1 MTDLT
6 SAQAHALRLKII
18 DAEGDIAERQKEIA
32 SWKAMLGEASASQ
45 PPVQTIDPLSVP
57 LPAIQGPFTFQGW
70 SNPWASNAFKKD
82 LYAFSGDNVK
92 LVDGALVFTVAEGK
106 SGQAQT
112 HENQK
117 SKAALFEIDA
127 TTDRGISGL
136 IQAPL
141 YLFGDNGH
149 EIDFEVIGTK
159 GLQLAVHTDKKF
171 GAYEKLIPGDF
182 SGRHRYGIA
191 YKAGEEIIWYLD
203 GKEIGRVK
211 AADLPAGQFPTN
223 ALKPFAET
231 WPTSNVGWAG
241 PWTHTA
247 STMTMH
253 GYRRTAL

>member
-1 MTDLT
+1 MTDLS
-6 SAQAHALRLKII
+6 SAQAHALNLKIV
-18 DAEGDIAERQKEIA
+18 DAEGEIA
-32 SWKAMLGEASASQ
+32 SQQKRIEGWKAMLGEASESQ

-82 LYAFSGDNVK
+82 LYEFHRDNVK
-92 LVDGALVFTVAEGK
+92 LVNGALVFTVTEGK

-141 YLFGDNGH
+141 YLYGDSSH

-159 GLQLAVHTDKKF
+159 GLQLAIHTDKKF
-171 GAYEKLIPGDF
+171 NAYQKLIPGDF

-191 YKAGEEIIWYLD
+191 YKAGQEVIWYLD
-203 GKEIGRVK
+203 GKEVGRAKVS
-211 AADLPAGQFPTN
+211 DLPAGQFPTN

-247 STMTMH
+247 STMTVH

>member
-1 MTDLT
+1 MNDLT
-6 SAQAHALRLKII
+6 ASQAHALNLKIV
-18 DAEGDIAERQKEIA
+18 DAEGEIA
-32 SWKAMLGEASASQ
+32 NQQKRIEGWRAMLKATSA
-45 PPVQTIDPLSVP
+45 PIDPLSVP

-82 LYAFSGDNVK
+82 LYEFHRDNVK
-92 LVDGALVFTVAEGK
+92 LVDGAMVFTVTEGK

-141 YLFGDNGH
+141 YLYGDNSH
-149 EIDFEVIGTK
+149 EIDFEVIGTN
-159 GLQLAVHTDKKF
+159 GLQLAIHTDKKF
-171 GAYEKLIPGDF
+171 NAYQKLIPGDF

-191 YKAGEEIIWYLD
+191 YKAGEEIVWYLD
-203 GKEIGRVK
+203 GKEVGRVK

-223 ALKPFAET
+223 ALKPFAEA

-247 STMTMH
+247 STMIVH
-253 GYRRTAL
+253 GYRRT